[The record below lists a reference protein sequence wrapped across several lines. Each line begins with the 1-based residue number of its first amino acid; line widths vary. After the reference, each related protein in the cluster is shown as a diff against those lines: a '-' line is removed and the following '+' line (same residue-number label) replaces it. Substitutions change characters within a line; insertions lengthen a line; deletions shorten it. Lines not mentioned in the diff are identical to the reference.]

1 MNEPIDDKVTEP
13 AGTSL
18 RGRHILVTRPAAQAE
33 ALCAEIER
41 RGGIALRLPLLS
53 VEAVGDAALERLAA
67 SADADWWIFTS
78 SNAVRFAAQVQG
90 LAWPAQIAAVGAAT
104 AHALESAGHPV
115 QAVPSHSYSSAALLE
130 LPPMQAVSGS
140 RVVIVTG
147 EEGLPTLADSLGARG
162 AKVEVLPVY
171 RRVRVPYSE
180 AELAAAIERSELL
193 VLTSGDALQHLLES
207 IQDDAVRARLLSLP
221 VVVPSVRVLEL
232 ATAAGFEREPILPDS
247 MSDAALVQAL
257 ERWAAPTE
265 PAPQSPMPEP
275 KPIPEKPATSPSQ
288 APSQTRAP
296 APAPAKPAPTG
307 RRGVLGLF
315 VGLGWLVLLLL
326 ITVVAYGGWMAW
338 QFREQTLDALDA
350 QQTLLSRT
358 SRDATG
364 AAAQLRQ
371 LETRQSDLGQT
382 QRRFG
387 SELETMR
394 KRFDDTEKM
403 LAEIAESVRGGR
415 TDLQL
420 VAVEQLLF
428 IANERLQLAR
438 DVPAAARAL
447 DLADR
452 RLAVLADPRLFKV
465 REAIAAEKRA
475 LASLPAA
482 DRASAA
488 LALSSLIV
496 QVPNLPLARSRPDN
510 YQAGSPAEV
519 AAAQDLP
526 WWRLAWQR
534 MGLALSSVF
543 TLRRS
548 DAPIE
553 PLLAPEQ
560 RELVQTILLL
570 KLEATRAALLGGNT
584 GQFRES
590 LTSAIDWLRA
600 RYALSDPAV
609 ASAID
614 ELQAQQQLELEPP
627 LPDLTGSLTALRGV
641 MEAPS
646 PRQ

>member
-1 MNEPIDDKVTEP
+1 MNEPIDGKATEP
-13 AGTSL
+13 ADTSL
-18 RGRHILVTRPAAQAE
+18 LGRRILVTRPAAQAE

-41 RGGIALRLPLLS
+41 RGGTALRLPLLS
-53 VEAVGDAALERLAA
+53 VEAVGDTALQRLAA
-67 SADADWWIFTS
+67 NTEADWWIFTS
-78 SNAVRFAAQVQG
+78 SNAVRFAAQAEG

-147 EEGLPTLADSLGARG
+147 EEGLPTLADSLRARG
-162 AKVEVLPVY
+162 AKVEVVPVY
-171 RRVRVPYSE
+171 RRVRVPYGE
-180 AELAAAIERSELL
+180 AEIAAAIERSDLL
-193 VLTSGDALQHLLES
+193 ILTSGDALQHLLES
-207 IQDDAVRARLLSLP
+207 IQNDAVRARLLRLP

-232 ATAAGFEREPILPDS
+232 ATAAGFEREPILPNS

-257 ERWAAPTE
+257 ERWGAPTE
-265 PAPQSPMPEP
+265 PAPQSPMTEP
-275 KPIPEKPATSPSQ
+275 NPIPEKPITSPPPPASQ
-288 APSQTRAP
+288 SRAP
-296 APAPAKPAPTG
+296 APAAPAG
-307 RRGVLGLF
+307 RRGVLGFF
-315 VGLGWLVLLLL
+315 VGLAWLVLLLL
-326 ITVVAYGGWMAW
+326 TAVVAYGGWMAW
-338 QFREQTLDALDA
+338 QFREQALDALDA

-364 AAAQLRQ
+364 AGAELRQ
-371 LETRQSDLGQT
+371 LETRQGDLGQT
-382 QRRFG
+382 QRKFG

-394 KRFDDTEKM
+394 QRFDDSEKM
-403 LAEIAESVRGGR
+403 LAEISESVRGGR

-438 DVPAAARAL
+438 DVPGAARAL

-510 YQAGSPAEV
+510 YQVGSPADV
-519 AAAQDLP
+519 GTAQDMP
-526 WWRLAWQR
+526 WWRVAWHR
-534 MGLALSSVF
+534 MGLALSTVF

-609 ASAID
+609 ASAVD

-627 LPDLTGSLTALRGV
+627 LPDLTSSLTALRGV

>member
-1 MNEPIDDKVTEP
+1 
-13 AGTSL
+13 
-18 RGRHILVTRPAAQAE
+18 
-33 ALCAEIER
+33 
-41 RGGIALRLPLLS
+41 
-53 VEAVGDAALERLAA
+53 
-67 SADADWWIFTS
+67 
-78 SNAVRFAAQVQG
+78 
-90 LAWPAQIAAVGAAT
+90 VGAAT

-140 RVVIVTG
+140 RMVIVTG
-147 EEGLPTLADSLGARG
+147 EEGLPTLADTLGERG
-162 AKVEVLPVY
+162 ATVEVIPVY
-171 RRVRVPYSE
+171 RRIRVPYTDTE
-180 AELAAAIERSELL
+180 IAAAIERSDLL

-207 IQDDAVRARLLSLP
+207 IGDDAVRARLLSLP

-257 ERWAAPTE
+257 ERWGAPTE
-265 PAPQSPMPEP
+265 SAPQSPMPEP
-275 KPIPEKPATSPSQ
+275 ISKPDPTPEKPAAP
-288 APSQTRAP
+288 PSQTRAP
-296 APAPAKPAPTG
+296 NPAKAAPTE
-307 RRGVLGLF
+307 RRGVLGFF
-315 VGLGWLVLLLL
+315 VGLAWLVLLLL
-326 ITVVAYGGWMAW
+326 VAVVAYGGWMAW
-338 QFREQTLDALDA
+338 QFREQALDALDA

-364 AAAQLRQ
+364 AGAELRQ
-371 LETRQSDLGQT
+371 LENRQGDLGQT
-382 QRRFG
+382 QRKFDT
-387 SELETMR
+387 ELNTLR
-394 KRFDDTEKM
+394 TRFDDSEKM
-403 LAEIAESVRGGR
+403 LAQVSESVSGGR

-438 DVPAAARAL
+438 DVPGAARAL
-447 DLADR
+447 NLADR

-496 QVPNLPLARSRPDN
+496 QVPSLPQARSLPDD
-510 YQAGSPAEV
+510 YQAGSSAQ
-519 AAAQDLP
+519 AAATPDTP
-526 WWRLAWQR
+526 WWRVATQR
-534 MGLALSSVF
+534 IGTALSTVF
-543 TLRRS
+543 TLRRT
-548 DAPIE
+548 DAPVQ

-560 RELVQTILLL
+560 RELIQTILLL

-590 LTSAIDWLRA
+590 LTSTIDWLRA

-609 ASAID
+609 ASAVD

-627 LPDLTGSLTALRGV
+627 LPDLTSSLTALRGV